1 MSCTNQFLVTL
12 TVQTI
17 NTKSTTEADPQTG
30 IHPDAPP
37 PDGRHRRGRSTG
49 RAAGQGLTAIQ
60 DAVEIYRRLAE
71 ANPAGYEPA
80 LAAAL
85 NNLSIALAEAGRKK
99 ESEQASREAA
109 ELGTS
114 R

>member
-1 MSCTNQFLVTL
+1 MV
-12 TVQTI
+12 VI
-17 NTKSTTEADPQTG
+17 AG
-30 IHPDAPP
+30 
-37 PDGRHRRGRSTG
+37 DGQQAGRR
-49 RAAGQGLTAIQ
+49 AQGLTAIQ